1 MIYKTNFAFDVRFQ
15 FFLVIRLR
23 LLFADYQFSLHRLKK
38 KGFVATYLLINKYLT
53 FSFSVELIEANTK
66 FFAFAVR
73 TCIAPVSCSP
83 PDLVIFANF
92 DSVSLSRM
100 RNDPRFEIIP
110 FAIKNGDDFSVAAVM
125 GELTS
130 TIVNF
135 FPIEVVTAGFRVEF
149 GVPNWIF

>member
-1 MIYKTNFAFDVRFQ
+1 M
-15 FFLVIRLR
+15 
-23 LLFADYQFSLHRLKK
+23 
-38 KGFVATYLLINKYLT
+38 
-53 FSFSVELIEANTK
+53 
-66 FFAFAVR
+66 
-73 TCIAPVSCSP
+73 
-83 PDLVIFANF
+83 IFANF

-135 FPIEVVTAGFRVEF
+135 FPIEVVTGGFRVEF